1 MLDKRE
7 AESVM
12 SSVMVWKKRLA
23 EDELVPSGQ
32 EHGSRPGWS
41 AHASI

>member
-12 SSVMVWKKRLA
+12 SSVMVWKKRLV
-23 EDELVPSGQ
+23 EDELV
-32 EHGSRPGWS
+32 EWIRAWK
-41 AHASI
+41 